1 MGSRSADPGGDRNQD
16 RPPTFPS
23 LIPSWK
29 GLLAAFD
36 ANIWITG
43 CSGRAQIWRISCSI
57 SGASSTPI
65 APVTHGTGE
74 RRICQCHPRSP
85 ICATLSRSISDTH
98 SRLSFQSCALP
109 ARCRSPR
116 AKTRNEIIRVGVR
129 QFFIAAGFGNLAV
142 SLPQY
147 QFASHTVR
155 AKVVWQL
162 SADT

>member
-1 MGSRSADPGGDRNQD
+1 MLFWTSADLENKLLDFRSYFNPHRTPQVTGRVNAGYASVTPGRQ
-16 RPPTFPS
+16 S
-23 LIPSWK
+23 ALVSQ
-29 GLLAAFD
+29 A
-36 ANIWITG
+36 
-43 CSGRAQIWRISCSI
+43 
-57 SGASSTPI
+57 
-65 APVTHGTGE
+65 
-74 RRICQCHPRSP
+74 
-85 ICATLSRSISDTH
+85 ATLSRSKLDTH

>member
-57 SGASSTPI
+57 SGASSNPHR
-65 APVTHGTGE
+65 TH
-74 RRICQCHPRSP
+74 
-85 ICATLSRSISDTH
+85 H
-98 SRLSFQSCALP
+98 SRDGRTP
-109 ARCRSPR
+109 DMPVSPPV
-116 AKTRNEIIRVGVR
+116 A
-129 QFFIAAGFGNLAV
+129 NLR
-142 SLPQY
+142 
-147 QFASHTVR
+147 HTVEVYIR
-155 AKVVWQL
+155 HP
-162 SADT
+162 